1 MKLTNIMARKL
12 LQQWVAAL
20 IVKYAKKK
28 IETEVGIVLQIQK
41 LGSLT

>member
-1 MKLTNIMARKL
+1 MARKL